1 MGFSMIRN
9 FSIFFS
15 STQRKVLF
23 SLNSKEKLD
32 FSNQI
37 SNQSPKAFA
46 MDFDLC
52 IEWAIFTE
60 TSSPKILFCSLE
72 CQRSAI
78 SVGQQTAM
86 IVIFANRIVELPYIY
101 RQK

>member
-1 MGFSMIRN
+1 MIRN

-15 STQRKVLF
+15 STPRKVLF
-23 SLNSKEKLD
+23 FLNSKEKLD

-37 SNQSPKAFA
+37 SNQLPKAFA

-60 TSSPKILFCSLE
+60 T
-72 CQRSAI
+72 
-78 SVGQQTAM
+78 
-86 IVIFANRIVELPYIY
+86 
-101 RQK
+101 